1 MGKRKFFVNKLHHSS
16 KRNYLKRMN
25 NQKVKGMQ
33 IASKYGYDYW
43 DGNRRYGY
51 GGYKYIPGRWTSV
64 AKKLIKNYSLNNN
77 SHILDVGC
85 GKAYLLYEIKLLLPK
100 IKIYGFDISSYAIK
114 KSKKIV
120 RKNLF
125 VHNAKNKFPYKD
137 KKFDLAISLA
147 TLHNLSINELFSCIK
162 EIERVAKKKYI
173 MVESYNNF
181 QELFNLQC
189 WALTCKSFYSI
200 NDWNW
205 IFKTN
210 KYKGDF
216 EFISFK

>member
-33 IASKYGYDYW
+33 IASKYGYEYW

-114 KSKKIV
+114 KSKNIV

-162 EIERVAKKKYI
+162 EIERVAKK
-173 MVESYNNF
+173 NT
-181 QELFNLQC
+181 L
-189 WALTCKSFYSI
+189 W
-200 NDWNW
+200 
-205 IFKTN
+205 
-210 KYKGDF
+210 
-216 EFISFK
+216 

>member
-77 SHILDVGC
+77 SHIFDVGC

-114 KSKKIV
+114 KSKNIV